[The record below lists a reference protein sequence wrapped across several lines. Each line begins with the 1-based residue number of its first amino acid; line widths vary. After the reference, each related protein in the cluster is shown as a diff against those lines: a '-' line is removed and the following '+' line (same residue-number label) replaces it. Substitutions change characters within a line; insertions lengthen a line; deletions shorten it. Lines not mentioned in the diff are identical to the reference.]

1 MSICSAV
8 LENWRLS
15 DNWMPESLRLE
26 DTYETATTMLGFGD
40 TARGVPY
47 EGPATRR
54 QRFLSL
60 ITGQMQQLLGQVT
73 VTTADYSRVELRS
86 CPSPC
91 TSCGQIYA
99 NSKVN

>member
-15 DNWMPESLRLE
+15 DDWMPESLRLE

-47 EGPATRR
+47 EGLVTRR
-54 QRFLSL
+54 QQFLSS
-60 ITGQMQQLLGQVT
+60 IIGQMQQLLGQVT
-73 VTTADYSRVELRS
+73 VPTPD
-86 CPSPC
+86 
-91 TSCGQIYA
+91 
-99 NSKVN
+99 